1 VDPLRILPRPRRIVS
16 PTTHLPSHPSRL
28 AAIAV
33 ARSWVV
39 VALMLL
45 LAPAG
50 LGAQERPGPM
60 LRGSV
65 VATDARTPLPEA
77 LVELI
82 DLDLRT
88 RTDLR
93 GRFALGP
100 VPAGTH
106 RLRVL
111 RIGYEAV
118 TTTVEVTASTAPP
131 LQLEMTRSAVEIDPL
146 QVLASRTRMVGD
158 ALAEVPLY
166 GAAHLI
172 AAAQIQA
179 PEFVFGN
186 IHDLLRTVPGVN
198 LQEEDGYGLR
208 PNIGLRGSGTER
220 SSKITLMEDGVLI
233 APAPYAAPAAYY
245 FPTAARMHAVEVRAG
260 ASQIRYGPRTTG
272 GAINLVSTPI
282 PDALQWSLE
291 AAGGSEGTLR
301 TQGRVGSAGRHV
313 GWMVEGFRLETNGFK
328 SLESGASTG
337 FLLQDYVAKV
347 RVNTDR
353 GAPVYQQL
361 ELKAGYNDE
370 RSHETYLGLTD
381 ADFQT
386 APLQRYAASE
396 PDQMDADQRQVQLRH
411 FISGRR
417 WDVTTTAYRHDFSRN
432 WYKLQSVQGTGLDAV
447 LADPV
452 AHAASLA
459 ILKGAASGDNALR
472 TRANNRE
479 YYAHGIQTTAG
490 FRFASRA
497 LRHNIEVGARIHRD
511 AEDRLQWDDGYRMAS
526 GRMERTSQGAPGSQ
540 DNRVG
545 MADAIAVF
553 LQDEITIGRWSLT
566 PGLRHETVDFTQTRY
581 ATTDPE
587 RTTPTDVR
595 ENGVSAWI
603 PGLSV
608 AARAS
613 EGLEVFAGLHRGF
626 GPPGPGANVAT
637 RAELSW
643 NYEAGARLSRAGL
656 HAQLSAYVSDYS
668 NILGVATLANSGD
681 GSGDSFNGGSVL
693 VKGLEASLGVDLA
706 AARPGDLSLPL
717 SLSYSLT
724 DAQFRS
730 NFESEF
736 DSWGKVVIGDQLPY
750 VARSQ
755 FAASF
760 GIANRTGRLTASLAG
775 SSPMRTQAGQG
786 PRDPTRSVDG
796 FVTASL
802 SGEWRL
808 PGVGTVFSAVQN
820 VTDTR
825 YAVARRPAGLRP
837 GLPRTVLVGIRL
849 AR

>member
-1 VDPLRILPRPRRIVS
+1 MLRHLRRAIATTTPQPESPDRPRVATR
-16 PTTHLPSHPSRL
+16 PR
-28 AAIAV
+28 AAWAIA
-33 ARSWVV
+33 
-39 VALMLL
+39 LTLL

-50 LGAQERPGPM
+50 LGAQDQPGAS

-65 VATDARTPLPEA
+65 VATDGRTPLPEA
-77 LVELI
+77 VVELL

-100 VPAGTH
+100 VPPGTH
-106 RLRVL
+106 RIRVL
-111 RIGYEAV
+111 RLGYEPV
-118 TTTVEVTASTAPP
+118 TTTIVVTTADAPP
-131 LQLEMTRSAVEIDPL
+131 TQIEMTRSAVEIDPL

-172 AAAQIQA
+172 PAERIQA
-179 PEFVFGN
+179 PAFVFGN

-282 PDALQWSLE
+282 PDALKWSLE

-301 TQGRVGSAGRHV
+301 TQGRVGSSGRHV

-328 SLESGASTG
+328 ALESGASTG
-337 FLLQDYVAKV
+337 FLLQDYVAKI

-381 ADFQT
+381 ADFQAT
-386 APLQRYAASE
+386 PLRRYAASE
-396 PDQMDADQRQVQLRH
+396 PDQMDAEQRQVQLRH

-432 WYKLQSVQGTGLDAV
+432 WYKLQSVQGTGLATV
-447 LADPV
+447 LADPD
-452 AHAASLA
+452 AHASSLA
-459 ILKGAASGDNALR
+459 ILKGGTSGDNALR
-472 TRANNRE
+472 VRANNRE
-479 YYAHGIQTTAG
+479 YYAHGLQTTAG
-490 FRFASRA
+490 FRFTSQG
-497 LRHNIEVGARIHRD
+497 LRHNIEAGARIHRD
-511 AEDRLQWDDGYRMAS
+511 AEDRLQWDDGYRMVG

-545 MADAIAVF
+545 RADAVAVF

-566 PGLRHETVDFTQTRY
+566 PGLRHESVDFTQTRY
-581 ATTDPE
+581 AGTDVE

-595 ENGVSAWI
+595 DNGVSAWI

-613 EGLEVFAGLHRGF
+613 EDLELFAGLHRGF

-637 RAELSW
+637 RPELSW
-643 NYEAGARLSRAGL
+643 NYEAGARFSRPGV
-656 HAQLSAYVSDYS
+656 HAQLSGYVNEYS

-681 GSGDSFNGGSVL
+681 GSGDAFNGGRVL
-693 VKGLEASLGVDLA
+693 VKGLEASLDLDLA
-706 AARPGDLSLPL
+706 AARQGDLSLPL

-730 NFESEF
+730 NFESGF

-750 VARSQ
+750 VATSQ
-755 FAASF
+755 FSASF
-760 GIANRTGRLTASLAG
+760 GVANRKGRLTASLSG
-775 SSPMRTQAGQG
+775 SSPVRTQAGQG
-786 PRDPTRSVDG
+786 PRDPARSVAG

-802 SGEWRL
+802 SGEWHL
-808 PGVGTVFSAVQN
+808 PGAGTVFAAVQN
-820 VTDTR
+820 LTDAR

-837 GLPRTVLVGIRL
+837 GLPRTLLVGIRI

>member
-1 VDPLRILPRPRRIVS
+1 
-16 PTTHLPSHPSRL
+16 
-28 AAIAV
+28 
-33 ARSWVV
+33 
-39 VALMLL
+39 ML

-50 LGAQERPGPM
+50 LGAQAEPGLI
-60 LRGSV
+60 LRGSI
-65 VATDARTPLPEA
+65 VAADGRTPLPGA

-88 RTDLR
+88 STDLR
-93 GRFALGP
+93 GRFAIGP

-106 RLRVL
+106 RVRVL
-111 RIGYEAV
+111 RVGYEGM
-118 TTTVEVTASTAPP
+118 TTTVEVTTSAAPQ
-131 LQLEMTRSAVEIDPL
+131 LHLEMTRSAVEMDPL

-172 AAAQIQA
+172 TAERIQS

-282 PDALQWSLE
+282 PDALKWSLE

-328 SLESGASTG
+328 ELESGASTG
-337 FLLQDYVAKV
+337 FLLQDYVAKI

-353 GAPVYQQL
+353 SGPVYQQL

-370 RSHETYLGLTD
+370 ISHETYLGLTD
-381 ADFQT
+381 ADFQST
-386 APLQRYAASE
+386 PLQRYPASE
-396 PDQMDADQRQVQLRH
+396 PDLMDAEQSQVQLRH
-411 FISGRR
+411 FISSRR

-432 WYKLQSVQGTGLDAV
+432 WYKLQSVQGKGLSTV
-447 LADPV
+447 LADPE

-459 ILKGAASGDNALR
+459 ILKGATSSDNALR
-472 TRANNRE
+472 LRANNRE

-490 FRFASRA
+490 FRFTSRA

-511 AEDRLQWDDGYRMAS
+511 AEDRLQWDDGYRMVG

-545 MADAIAVF
+545 MADAVAVF

-566 PGLRHETVDFTQTRY
+566 PGLRHEKVDFTQTRY

-608 AARAS
+608 AARAGD
-613 EGLEVFAGLHRGF
+613 GLEVFAGLHRGF

-643 NYEAGARLSRAGL
+643 NYEAGARLSRPGM
-656 HAQLSAYVSDYS
+656 HAQLSAYLSDYS

-681 GSGDSFNGGSVL
+681 GSGDAFNGGSVL
-693 VKGLEASLGVDLA
+693 VKGLEANLEVDLLSS
-706 AARPGDLSLPL
+706 ARQGDLSLPL

-730 NFESEF
+730 NFESGF

-750 VARSQ
+750 VATSQ
-755 FAASF
+755 FSASF
-760 GIANRTGRLTASLAG
+760 GVANQKGRVMASLTG
-775 SSPMRTQAGQG
+775 SSPVRTKAGQG
-786 PRDPTRSVDG
+786 PRDPASSVDG

-808 PGVGTVFSAVQN
+808 PGAMTVFSAVQN
-820 VTDTR
+820 LTDAR

-837 GLPRTVLVGIRL
+837 GLPRTVVLGIRL

>member
-1 VDPLRILPRPRRIVS
+1 MIGGAFALLTLHVPA
-16 PTTHLPSHPSRL
+16 RL
-28 AAIAV
+28 H
-33 ARSWVV
+33 
-39 VALMLL
+39 
-45 LAPAG
+45 
-50 LGAQERPGPM
+50 AQDQPGTI
-60 LRGSV
+60 LRGSI
-65 VATDARTPLPEA
+65 VAADGQTPLPEA
-77 LVELI
+77 FVELV

-111 RIGYEAV
+111 RIGYEGV
-118 TTTVEVTASTAPP
+118 TTTVEVTTSAAPP
-131 LQLEMTRSAVEIDPL
+131 LHLELTRSAVEIDPL

-172 AAAQIQA
+172 TSERIQA

-233 APAPYAAPAAYY
+233 APAPYAAPSAYY
-245 FPTAARMHAVEVRAG
+245 FPTTARMHAVEVRAG

-282 PDALQWSLE
+282 PDALTWSLE

-301 TQGRVGSAGRHV
+301 TQGRVGSSGRHV

-328 SLESGASTG
+328 ELASGATTG

-353 GAPVYQQL
+353 SGPVYQQL

-370 RSHETYLGLTD
+370 LSHETYLGLTD
-381 ADFQT
+381 ADFQST
-386 APLQRYAASE
+386 PLQRYPASE
-396 PDQMDADQRQVQLRH
+396 PDLMDAEQRQVHLRH

-417 WDVTTTAYRHDFSRN
+417 WDVTTTAYRHDFARN
-432 WYKLQSVQGTGLDAV
+432 WYKLQSVQGTGLSTV
-447 LADPV
+447 LADPT
-452 AHAASLA
+452 AHAGSLA
-459 ILKGAASGDNALR
+459 ILKGATSGDNALR

-490 FRFASRA
+490 FRFTSRA

-511 AEDRLQWDDGYRMAS
+511 AEERLQWDDGYRMIS

-545 MADAIAVF
+545 MADAVAVF
-553 LQDEITIGRWSLT
+553 LQDEITVGRWSLT
-566 PGLRHETVDFTQTRY
+566 PGLRHEKVVFTQTRY
-581 ATTDPE
+581 AGTDPE
-587 RTTPTDVR
+587 RTTPTDLR
-595 ENGVSAWI
+595 ENEVSAWI

-608 AARAS
+608 AVRAS
-613 EGLEVFAGLHRGF
+613 EGLEIFAGLHRGF
-626 GPPGPGANVAT
+626 GPPGPGVNVAT

-643 NYEAGARLSRAGL
+643 NYEAGARLSRPGL
-656 HAQLSAYVSDYS
+656 HAQLSAYTSDYS

-681 GSGDSFNGGSVL
+681 GSGDAFNGGSVL
-693 VKGLEASLGVDLA
+693 VKGLEATLELDLA
-706 AARPGDLSLPL
+706 AARKGDLSLPL

-730 NFESEF
+730 NFESDF

-750 VARSQ
+750 VATSQ
-755 FAASF
+755 FSASF
-760 GIANRTGRLTASLAG
+760 GVANQKGRVTASLAG
-775 SSPMRTQAGQG
+775 SSAVRTQAGQG
-786 PRDPTRSVDG
+786 PRDPMRSVDG
-796 FVTASL
+796 FVTANL

-808 PGVGTVFSAVQN
+808 PRIGTVFSAVQN
-820 VTDTR
+820 LTDAR

-837 GLPRTVLVGIRL
+837 GLPRTVVLGIRI